1 MENFNGLIELF
12 RLRIVDT
19 INNSNLPVGVVYYI
33 LKNITK
39 EVEELYQK
47 SSQNDIRDIQQ
58 KINSNKKE
66 EIHTGEI
73 SYEELEAMKKEKKD
87 NDRES

>member
-58 KINSNKKE
+58 KLNSNKKE

-73 SYEELEAMKKEKKD
+73 SYEELKAMKKEKKD